1 MKPPE
6 IQPPQGDVVHQSNA
20 LYRNGLD
27 LRPIHRHN
35 GNTVHTDNLTSS
47 TRVSGDAKRN
57 GVTDMFARPIG
68 GTVTSVTQSRFD
80 SRRGSALKMMLVFI
94 LGLMGAFAAAPAIA
108 DTTGEEY
115 DFRIAGNV
123 KNEGEPLADVRI
135 EVSNDSYNA
144 EVVTDAE
151 GKWAIGVPEG
161 GIYNVTLDESTLPEG
176 IAVLEGGATQTVEIG
191 PSGSVVKNFFIGE
204 GERQVVTLGDQIV
217 QRLIYG
223 INFGLMLGLASIGL
237 SLIYGTTGLSNFSH
251 AELVTFGALMAL
263 AFGVVLALPLW
274 IALPLALV
282 ASAGLGW
289 AQDAGLWRPLRKRGL
304 GLVQLMIV
312 SIGLSLA
319 VRYLFQFFVGGGTT
333 QLPGSGGDK
342 IPLFGAVALS
352 VVDLWSMGISL
363 VVIVLFALWLLYS
376 KTGKAT
382 RAISDNSALAAA
394 SGIDVDRV
402 VRIVWILASVLAGL
416 AGILW
421 AYFRPGIKWDM
432 GEKILLLMFAAVVLG
447 GLGTAFGAL
456 LGALI
461 VGILVETS
469 ALVIP
474 SDLKYVGA
482 LVLLI
487 AILLVRPQGILGRKE
502 RIG

>member
-1 MKPPE
+1 ME
-6 IQPPQGDVVHQSNA
+6 SVMDRGI
-20 LYRNGLD
+20 
-27 LRPIHRHN
+27 
-35 GNTVHTDNLTSS
+35 SS
-47 TRVSGDAKRN
+47 SKRA
-57 GVTDMFARPIG
+57 VIA
-68 GTVTSVTQSRFD
+68 
-80 SRRGSALKMMLVFI
+80 VFVLLLSF
-94 LGLMGAFAAAPAIA
+94 LGLMVASPALA
-108 DTTGEEY
+108 DTIGEEY
-115 DFRIAGNV
+115 DYRISGNV
-123 KNEGEPLADVRI
+123 KNEGEALASVRI
-135 EVSNDSYNA
+135 VVSGDGYSA
-144 EVVTDAE
+144 EVVTDAD
-151 GKWAIGVPEG
+151 GKWAIGVPERA
-161 GIYNVTLDESTLPEG
+161 IYEVTLDESTLPEG
-176 IAVLEGGATQTVEIG
+176 IAVLEGGATQSVEIG
-191 PSGSVVKNFFIGE
+191 PSGSVVQNFFIGE
-204 GERQVVTLGDQIV
+204 GERVVITLFDQLV

-223 INFGLMLGLASIGL
+223 VNFGLMLGLAAIGL
-237 SLIYGTTGLSNFSH
+237 SLVYGTTGLSNFSH
-251 AELVTFGALMAL
+251 AELVTFGALMAY

-274 IALPLALV
+274 LAFPLAV
-282 ASAGLGW
+282 AASAGLGW
-289 AQDAGLWRPLRKRGL
+289 VQDAGLWKPLRVRGL

-319 VRYLFQFFVGGGTT
+319 VRYVFQFFVGGGTM
-333 QLPGSGGDK
+333 QLPGSGATK

-352 VVDLWSMGISL
+352 TVDLASMAISL
-363 VVIVLFALWLLYS
+363 VVIILLALWLLYS

-382 RAISDNSALAAA
+382 RAISDNAALAAA

-402 VRIVWILASVLAGL
+402 VRIVWILASMLAGL
-416 AGILW
+416 SGILW

-456 LGALI
+456 IGALI

-487 AILLVRPQGILGRKE
+487 AILLVRPQGLLGRKE

>member
-1 MKPPE
+1 MDRG
-6 IQPPQGDVVHQSNA
+6 I
-20 LYRNGLD
+20 
-27 LRPIHRHN
+27 
-35 GNTVHTDNLTSS
+35 SS
-47 TRVSGDAKRN
+47 SKRA
-57 GVTDMFARPIG
+57 VIA
-68 GTVTSVTQSRFD
+68 
-80 SRRGSALKMMLVFI
+80 VFVLLLSF
-94 LGLMGAFAAAPAIA
+94 LGLMVASPALA
-108 DTTGEEY
+108 DTVGEEY
-115 DFRIAGNV
+115 DYRISGNV
-123 KNEGEPLADVRI
+123 KNEGEALASVRI
-135 EVSNDSYNA
+135 VVSGDGYSA
-144 EVVTDAE
+144 EVVTDAD
-151 GKWAIGVPEG
+151 GKWAIGVPERA
-161 GIYNVTLDESTLPEG
+161 IYEVTLDESTLPEG
-176 IAVLEGGATQTVEIG
+176 IAVLEGGATQSVEIG
-191 PSGSVVKNFFIGE
+191 PSGSVVQNFFIGE
-204 GERQVVTLGDQIV
+204 GERVVITLFDQLV

-223 INFGLMLGLASIGL
+223 VNFGLMLGLAAIGL
-237 SLIYGTTGLSNFSH
+237 SLVYGTTGLSNFSH
-251 AELVTFGALMAL
+251 AELVTFGALMAY

-274 IALPLALV
+274 LAFPLAV
-282 ASAGLGW
+282 AASAGLGW
-289 AQDAGLWRPLRKRGL
+289 VQDAGLWKPLRVRGL

-319 VRYLFQFFVGGGTT
+319 VRYVFQFFVGGGTM
-333 QLPGSGGDK
+333 QLPGSGATK

-352 VVDLWSMGISL
+352 TVDLASMAISL
-363 VVIVLFALWLLYS
+363 VVIILLALWLLYS

-382 RAISDNSALAAA
+382 RAISDNAALAAA

-402 VRIVWILASVLAGL
+402 VRIVWILASMLAGL
-416 AGILW
+416 SGILW

-456 LGALI
+456 IGALI

-487 AILLVRPQGILGRKE
+487 AILLVRPQGLLGRKE